1 MSNTSEKYKE
11 RTPTDMIG
19 TYKNKIKKSIG

>member
-19 TYKNKIKKSIG
+19 TYKKKIKKSIG

>member
-11 RTPTDMIG
+11 RTLADMIG
-19 TYKNKIKKSIG
+19 TYKKKIKKSIG